1 MVLKKQT
8 VWLLTMLSLIIVLSA
23 YYIMT
28 PGSDNVAYVGD
39 QEQSEEGAKGEEAKE
54 AKETNGVEDKSV
66 SMNVSGDEVFAAL
79 RLEIQEKRDAAIED
93 YTAVIA
99 SEASAD
105 LRNEAH
111 EQRQELMA
119 LSQKESVLENV
130 IKSEG
135 YSDAV
140 VYTLEDEKVRVIVKA
155 DQLSNEEANNIMV
168 LAEEQLGEGHRIA
181 VEFQPVAK

>member
-28 PGSDNVAYVGD
+28 PGTDNVAFVGDQD
-39 QEQSEEGAKGEEAKE
+39 QEQSGEESKGED
-54 AKETNGVEDKSV
+54 AKETNAEEGDAVSSSV
-66 SMNVSGDEVFAAL
+66 SSEEGFASI
-79 RLEIQEKRDAAIED
+79 RLEIQEQRDAAIED

-140 VYTLEDEKVRVIVKA
+140 VYTLDDDKVRVIVKA

-181 VEFQPVAK
+181 VEFQAAAK

>member
-28 PGSDNVAYVGD
+28 PGTDNVAFVGD
-39 QEQSEEGAKGEEAKE
+39 QEEQSEEGVKGEE
-54 AKETNGVEDKSV
+54 AKETNGVEDESV

-79 RLEIQEKRDAAIED
+79 RLEIQEQRDAAIED

-140 VYTLEDEKVRVIVKA
+140 VYTLDDEKVRVIVKA

-168 LAEEQLGEGHRIA
+168 LAEEQLGDGHRIA

>member
-28 PGSDNVAYVGD
+28 PGTDNVAFVGD
-39 QEQSEEGAKGEEAKE
+39 QEQSQDDATSNEAE
-54 AKETNGVEDKSV
+54 ETNAEGDVV
-66 SMNVSGDEVFAAL
+66 SSSLSSDEAFAAL
-79 RLEIQEKRDAAIED
+79 RLEIQEQRDAAIED

-119 LSQKESVLENV
+119 LSQQESVLENV

-140 VYTLEDEKVRVIVKA
+140 VYTLENDKVRVIVKA

-168 LAEEQLGEGHRIA
+168 LAQEQLGDGHQIA

>member
-28 PGSDNVAYVGD
+28 PGTDNVAFVGD
-39 QEQSEEGAKGEEAKE
+39 QEQSQDEATSNE
-54 AKETNGVEDKSV
+54 AEETNAEGDVV
-66 SMNVSGDEVFAAL
+66 SSSLSSDEAFAAL
-79 RLEIQEKRDAAIED
+79 RLGIQEQRDAAIED

-119 LSQKESVLENV
+119 LSQQESVLENV

-140 VYTLEDEKVRVIVKA
+140 VYTLENDKVRVIVKA

-168 LAEEQLGEGHRIA
+168 LAQEQLGDGHQIA

>member
-28 PGSDNVAYVGD
+28 PGTDNVAFVGD
-39 QEQSEEGAKGEEAKE
+39 QDEQSEESVKGEE
-54 AKETNGVEDKSV
+54 AKETNGVQDESV
-66 SMNVSGDEVFAAL
+66 SMNVSGDEAFAAL
-79 RLEIQEKRDAAIED
+79 RLEIQEQRDAAIED

-140 VYTLEDEKVRVIVKA
+140 VYTLDDEKVRVIVKA

-168 LAEEQLGEGHRIA
+168 LAEEQLGDGHRIA
-181 VEFQPVAK
+181 VEFQPAAK

>member
-28 PGSDNVAYVGD
+28 PGTDDVAFVGD
-39 QEQSEEGAKGEEAKE
+39 QEQSEEGTKE
-54 AKETNGVEDKSV
+54 DAKETNASEDDVITS
-66 SMNVSGDEVFAAL
+66 SISSDEAFAAL
-79 RLEIQEKRDAAIED
+79 RLEIQEQRDAAIED

-119 LSQKESVLENV
+119 LSQKEAVLENV

-135 YSDAV
+135 YNDAV
-140 VYTLEDEKVRVIVKA
+140 VYTLDDEKVRVIVKA

-181 VEFQPVAK
+181 VEFQPVTK

>member
-28 PGSDNVAYVGD
+28 PGSENVAFVDD
-39 QEQSEEGAKGEEAKE
+39 QKQSEEATDKE
-54 AKETNGVEDKSV
+54 DAKETNANEGDTVTS
-66 SMNVSGDEVFAAL
+66 SMASDETFAAL
-79 RLEIQEKRDAAIED
+79 RLDIMEERDAAIEE

-99 SEASAD
+99 SEASTD
-105 LRNEAH
+105 VRNEAH
-111 EQRQELMA
+111 EQRQELLA
-119 LSQKESVLENV
+119 LSQKESVLENL

-135 YSDAV
+135 YNDAI
-140 VYTLEDEKVRVIVKA
+140 VYTLSNNKVRVIVKA

-168 LAEEQLGEGHRIA
+168 LAQEQLGNQQRIA
-181 VEFQPVAK
+181 VEFQPVVK

>member
-28 PGSDNVAYVGD
+28 PGTDNVAYVGD

-54 AKETNGVEDKSV
+54 TNGVEDKSV
-66 SMNVSGDEVFAAL
+66 SMNVSGDEAFAAL
-79 RLEIQEKRDAAIED
+79 RLEIQEQRDAAIED

-140 VYTLEDEKVRVIVKA
+140 VYTLDDEKVRVIVKA

>member
-28 PGSDNVAYVGD
+28 PGTDNVAFVGD
-39 QEQSEEGAKGEEAKE
+39 QEQSQDDAKSNE
-54 AKETNGVEDKSV
+54 AKETNAEGDVV
-66 SMNVSGDEVFAAL
+66 SSSLSSDEAFAAL
-79 RLEIQEKRDAAIED
+79 RLEIQEQRDAAIED

-119 LSQKESVLENV
+119 LSQQESVLENV

-140 VYTLEDEKVRVIVKA
+140 VYTLENDKVRVIVKA

-168 LAEEQLGEGHRIA
+168 LAQEQLGEGHQIA
-181 VEFQPVAK
+181 VEFQPAAK

>member
-28 PGSDNVAYVGD
+28 PGTDNMALVGD
-39 QEQSEEGAKGEEAKE
+39 NEQSQEDAKKDE
-54 AKETNGVEDKSV
+54 AKETTTDGEVVTSSV
-66 SMNVSGDEVFAAL
+66 SSDEAFAAL
-79 RLEIQEKRDAAIED
+79 RLEIQEQRDAAIED

-105 LRNEAH
+105 LRNDAH

-140 VYTLEDEKVRVIVKA
+140 VYTLDNEKVRVIVKA

-168 LAEEQLGEGHRIA
+168 LAQEQLGDGHQIA
-181 VEFQPVAK
+181 VEFQPAAK

>member
-28 PGSDNVAYVGD
+28 PGTDNVAFVGD
-39 QEQSEEGAKGEEAKE
+39 QEQSQDEATTNEAEETNAKGDVVSSSLSSDEA
-54 AKETNGVEDKSV
+54 
-66 SMNVSGDEVFAAL
+66 FAAL
-79 RLEIQEKRDAAIED
+79 RLEIQEQRDAAIED

-119 LSQKESVLENV
+119 LSQQESVLENV

-140 VYTLEDEKVRVIVKA
+140 VYTLENDKVRVIVKA

-168 LAEEQLGEGHRIA
+168 LAQEQLGDGHQIA

>member
-28 PGSDNVAYVGD
+28 PGTDNVAFVDD
-39 QEQSEEGAKGEEAKE
+39 QEEQASEQDK
-54 AKETNGVEDKSV
+54 AKETNASGDDMVTSSV
-66 SMNVSGDEVFAAL
+66 SSDETFAAL
-79 RLEIQEKRDAAIED
+79 RLEIQEQRDAAIED
-93 YTAVIA
+93 YTSVIA
-99 SEASAD
+99 SEASTD

-111 EQRQELMA
+111 EQRQELLA
-119 LSQKESVLENV
+119 LSQKESVLENL

-135 YSDAV
+135 YSDAI
-140 VYTLEDEKVRVIVKA
+140 VYTLANNKVRVIVKA

-168 LAEEQLGEGHRIA
+168 LAQEQLGNQQRIA

>member
-28 PGSDNVAYVGD
+28 PNSENVAFVDD
-39 QEQSEEGAKGEEAKE
+39 QEQSQEESKKE
-54 AKETNGVEDKSV
+54 DAKETNADEDMVTSSV
-66 SMNVSGDEVFAAL
+66 SSDETFAAL
-79 RLEIQEKRDAAIED
+79 RLDIQEERDAAIEE

-99 SEASAD
+99 SEASTD

-111 EQRQELMA
+111 EQRQELLA
-119 LSQKESVLENV
+119 LSQKESVLENL

-135 YSDAV
+135 YSDAI
-140 VYTLEDEKVRVIVKA
+140 VYTLADNKVRVIVKA
-155 DQLSNEEANNIMV
+155 EQLSNEEANNIMV
-168 LAEEQLGEGHRIA
+168 LAQEQLGNQQRIA
-181 VEFQPVAK
+181 VEFQPVK